1 LCPACPFWAHRQRP
15 VDAPTTSVAAIAS
28 YEPDQWE
35 ALLASAADRDQLEDT
50 WEEWN
55 AGAEKLIAGLE
66 AKSILWIRVQLDV
79 EEIKQFCEEQG
90 VPNDGKARAAL
101 TTRKAELESR
111 YFHGWERPEKFRAV
125 LQSSEV
131 GIGLAPPAL
140 RRGIWVVCL
149 EGVAL

>member
-1 LCPACPFWAHRQRP
+1 MSLGGSSIAP
-15 VDAPTTSVAAIAS
+15 VAKDG
-28 YEPDQWE
+28 
-35 ALLASAADRDQLEDT
+35 LASAADRDQLEDT

-101 TTRKAELESR
+101 ATRKAELESR
-111 YFHGWERPEKFRAV
+111 
-125 LQSSEV
+125 
-131 GIGLAPPAL
+131 
-140 RRGIWVVCL
+140 
-149 EGVAL
+149 